1 MDYKAVIFDFD
12 YTLGDCTNGIVLSVN
27 YALDKL
33 GYSVHNVQEIKRT
46 VGLSLKETF
55 FKLAGDN
62 DFEKADRFCDYFKE
76 KADVVMVDSTVLLP
90 GTLEIFKFLK
100 DNDVKIGIVTTKFHY
115 RINQILN
122 KFHIEDY
129 VNMIIGAE
137 DVKIE
142 KPNPE
147 GLLYMIKKMEIDN
160 EEALYIGDSLVD
172 AETAERA
179 NVDFIGVTTGAT
191 QEKEFKKYSNLK
203 IISKLNDLI
212 CSYWE

>member
-1 MDYKAVIFDFD
+1 MYYKAVIFDFD
-12 YTLGDCTNGIVLSVN
+12 YTLGDCTNGIVISVN

-33 GYSVHNVQEIKRT
+33 GYSVHKVQEIKKT

-55 FKLAGDN
+55 FKLSGNN

-90 GTLEIFKFLK
+90 GTLEVLKFLK
-100 DNDVKIGIVTTKFHY
+100 DRDAKIGIVTTKFHY

-122 KFHIEDY
+122 KFHIGDY
-129 VNMIIGAE
+129 VDMIIGAE

-147 GLLYMIKKMEIDN
+147 GILYMIKKMEIDN

-179 NVDFIGVTTGAT
+179 NVDFIGITTGTT
-191 QEKEFKKYSNLK
+191 QEKEFQKYCNIK
-203 IISKLNDLI
+203 IISKLSDLI
-212 CSYWE
+212 YD

>member
-1 MDYKAVIFDFD
+1 MDYKAMIFDFD

-33 GYSVHNVQEIKRT
+33 GYSVHSVQEIKKT

-62 DFEKADRFCDYFKE
+62 DFEKADRFCDYFEE

-90 GTLEIFKFLK
+90 GALEIFKFLK
-100 DNDVKIGIVTTKFHY
+100 ENDVKIGIVTTKFHY

-122 KFHIEDY
+122 KFHVKDY
-129 VNMIIGAE
+129 VDMIIGAE

-179 NVDFIGVTTGAT
+179 NVDFIGVTTGTT
-191 QEKEFKKYSNLK
+191 QEKEFGKYSNLK
-203 IISKLNDLI
+203 IIAKLNDLI
-212 CSYWE
+212 YD

>member
-12 YTLGDCTNGIVLSVN
+12 YTLGDCTNGIVISVN

-33 GYSVHNVQEIKRT
+33 GYFEHNVSEIKKT

-55 FKLAGDN
+55 FELSGDN
-62 DFEKADRFCDYFKE
+62 NFDKADRFCDYFKE
-76 KADVVMVDSTVLLP
+76 KSDIVMVDNTVLLP
-90 GTLEIFKFLK
+90 GTLEVFKFLK

-122 KFHIEDY
+122 KFHAEDY
-129 VNMIIGAE
+129 VDMIVGAE

-142 KPNPE
+142 KPNPQ
-147 GLLYMIKKMEIDN
+147 GLLYMLKRIDIDN
-160 EEALYIGDSLVD
+160 QEALYIGDSLVD
-172 AETAERA
+172 AETAECA
-179 NVDFIGVTTGAT
+179 NVDFIGVTTGTT
-191 QEKEFKKYSNLK
+191 QEKEFEKYSNLK

-212 CSYWE
+212 